1 MHVFI
6 LESKSW
12 ESLDTTKITKDEI
25 KNLLLKAGE
34 EASKALG
41 YNSENIN
48 IVFKPNLPYVRERTG
63 VGGSAFD
70 AEMLDMT
77 FDPSIPY
84 GVEKF
89 REYLRDGVFHE
100 ISHVVHYAFQPKD
113 EDILFWSV
121 AEGLAVV
128 FERIEAGAKH
138 PWNDYEDDVT
148 MLRWLQGLQTATD
161 PNSEIWYRDH
171 PDGRKNIVYKVG
183 AWLVDRALANSGKTI
198 KELTRVNFKDI
209 ISLAKVDSLTHPH
222 AYAKPEQL

>member
-12 ESLDTTKITKDEI
+12 SELDTTKITKAEI
-25 KNLLLKAGE
+25 KNLLLRAGE
-34 EASKALG
+34 EASKSLN
-41 YNSENIN
+41 YDSENIN
-48 IVFKPNLPYVRERTG
+48 IVFKPSLPYVRKRTG

-77 FDPSIPY
+77 FDPSLPY
-84 GVEKF
+84 GVDKF

-128 FERIEAGAKH
+128 FERLEANAHH

-148 MLRWLQGLQTATD
+148 MRQWLHELQTAED
-161 PNSEIWYRDH
+161 PNSGIWYVDH
-171 PDGRKNIVYKVG
+171 PDGRNNIAYKVG

-198 KELTRVNFKDI
+198 QELTRMNFKDI
-209 ISLAKVDSLTHPH
+209 ISLARVN
-222 AYAKPEQL
+222 